1 MRVVLGSVAAA
12 LLAVC
17 ALPAAAATLGFGCI
31 TNNSATDCGIGES
44 QLQVDVTDEAPG
56 QVRFTF
62 RQTGPDQAVISE
74 IYFDGGAL
82 ASISSIV
89 NGTGVSFA
97 QGANPPDLP
106 GGNNATP
113 PFTVTPGL
121 LAQAA
126 NPAPTNG
133 VGAGEQVAII
143 LNLQS
148 GTTFSDVLTDLGN
161 GSLRT
166 GIHVISFASG
176 SSESFVNTPLP
187 EPANALLQLLVL
199 AGVAG
204 LAGVRRARP
213 IG

>member
-31 TNNSATDCGIGES
+31 TNNSATDCGIGQG

-62 RQTGPDQAVISE
+62 RNAGPSQSVISE
-74 IYFDGGAL
+74 IYFESTAL

-89 NGTGVSFA
+89 NGSGVSFA

-113 PFTVTPGL
+113 PFSVTPGL

-161 GSLRT
+161 GNLRT
-166 GIHVISFASG
+166 GIHVIAFASG
-176 SSESFVNTPLP
+176 GSESFVNSRLP
-187 EPANALLQLLVL
+187 EPGSALLHLLVL

-204 LAGVRRARP
+204 LAALRRAHQ